1 MNNKHIFYC
10 KDFIVGTVFVQSD
23 GQIKYFFGCEAAR
36 NNGTVIRGSE
46 IKLLCDLF
54 YQVILRNSKHSNSH
68 ERLGQNFSCQ
78 YQYNINQKSDENK
91 ENYLFGDN

>member
-10 KDFIVGTVFVQSD
+10 QDLIEGTIFVQSD
-23 GQIKYFFGCEAAR
+23 GQIKYFFGCEAER

-54 YQVILRNSKHSNSH
+54 YQVILRNSKRSNTR
-68 ERLGQNFSCQ
+68 E
-78 YQYNINQKSDENK
+78 
-91 ENYLFGDN
+91 